1 VSIFSAN
8 VVIRTAPALVLVG
21 LVALVPPV
29 RAGLERVPE
38 GTWAVAQA
46 TLNGEYRAESKI
58 LNSTWTFRG
67 DELVVQ
73 QAGGARLRWALTFD
87 PAAEPPA
94 FRATPPDAPGERPV
108 WMIVSRRNDEL
119 RLAFYDGLDQRPED
133 FGPRRKLVVLTLVPA
148 PPATPAAD
156 PCEILRGAGADR
168 LLGRHPHRWRHR
180 GTRRAGWLSFV
191 SLHGRPT
198 AHSCAAGLLR
208 QEPPRAS
215 RPGVSCALERD
226 DGSGTVSLTLVAP
239 PAGAAYVDAAR
250 RETEAGRRVQVEDE
264 PTLGPGAFSGVR
276 GWTVIAVALKRGTA
290 MLLRFEA
297 PMVARAELRQFS
309 ERVRDRL

>member
-1 VSIFSAN
+1 
-8 VVIRTAPALVLVG
+8 
-21 LVALVPPV
+21 
-29 RAGLERVPE
+29 
-38 GTWAVAQA
+38 
-46 TLNGEYRAESKI
+46 
-58 LNSTWTFRG
+58 
-67 DELVVQ
+67 VVQ

-94 FRATPPDAPGERPV
+94 FRATPLDAPGERPV

-168 LLGRHPHRWRHR
+168 LLG
-180 GTRRAGWLSFV
+180 G
-191 SLHGRPT
+191 PT
-198 AHSCAAGLLR
+198 LLR
-208 QEPPRAS
+208 QEPSRAS

-226 DGSGTVSLTLVAP
+226 DGSGTVSLTLVVP

-250 RETEAGRRVQVEDE
+250 RETETGRRVQVEDE

-276 GWTVIAVALKRGTA
+276 GWTVIAGALKRGTA

-297 PMVARAELRQFS
+297 PMVARAELRRFS

>member
-1 VSIFSAN
+1 VSILSAN
-8 VVIRTAPALVLVG
+8 AVIRAASAVVLVG
-21 LVALVPPV
+21 LVAGVPPA
-29 RAGLERVPE
+29 RASLAGVPE

-73 QAGGARLRWALTFD
+73 QAGGGRLRWALTFD

-94 FRATPPDAPGERPV
+94 FRATPLDAPGERPV
-108 WMIVSRRNDEL
+108 WMILSRRHDEL
-119 RLAFYDGLDQRPED
+119 RLAFYDGLDRRPED
-133 FGPRRKLVVLTLVPA
+133 FGPRPKLVVLTLVPA
-148 PPATPAAD
+148 PAATPLAD
-156 PCEILRGAGADR
+156 PCEILRAAGVDR
-168 LLGRHPHRWRHR
+168 LLGGP
-180 GTRRAGWLSFV
+180 TR
-191 SLHGRPT
+191 
-198 AHSCAAGLLR
+198 LR

-215 RPGVSCALERD
+215 RPGTSCALERD

-250 RETEAGRRVQVEDE
+250 RETETGRRVQVEDE
-264 PTLGPGAFSGVR
+264 PALGPGAFSGVR

-297 PMVARAELRQFS
+297 PMVARSELRRFS

>member
-94 FRATPPDAPGERPV
+94 FRATPLDAPGERPV

-168 LLGRHPHRWRHR
+168 LLG
-180 GTRRAGWLSFV
+180 G
-191 SLHGRPT
+191 PT
-198 AHSCAAGLLR
+198 LLR

-215 RPGVSCALERD
+215 RPGVRCALERD

-250 RETEAGRRVQVEDE
+250 RETETGRRVQVEDE

>member
-94 FRATPPDAPGERPV
+94 FRATPLDAPGERPV

-168 LLGRHPHRWRHR
+168 LLGGP
-180 GTRRAGWLSFV
+180 TR
-191 SLHGRPT
+191 
-198 AHSCAAGLLR
+198 LR

-250 RETEAGRRVQVEDE
+250 RETETGRRVQVEDE

>member
-191 SLHGRPT
+191 SLH
-198 AHSCAAGLLR
+198 AGS
-208 QEPPRAS
+208 PPRIRARRDRRLDICAS
-215 RPGVSCALERD
+215 RHSPLLWDAPCAPGGARD
-226 DGSGTVSLTLVAP
+226 
-239 PAGAAYVDAAR
+239 AR
-250 RETEAGRRVQVEDE
+250 VYG
-264 PTLGPGAFSGVR
+264 L
-276 GWTVIAVALKRGTA
+276 
-290 MLLRFEA
+290 
-297 PMVARAELRQFS
+297 ARADCHNP
-309 ERVRDRL
+309 VK